1 MDETKMM
8 IPDIKA
14 KYSVGLIKNQ
24 EYLDE
29 EDKYCKFVFFSKE
42 MGK

>member
-1 MDETKMM
+1 MM

-14 KYSVGLIKNQ
+14 KYSMGLIKNQ
-24 EYLDE
+24 EYLD